1 MYNIHIMHVPH
12 TTTHIQHTYNTCMY
26 NINITHVQHM
36 YNMYNSAQCI
46 HIDLAQVHITR
57 ENTYNAH
64 MHVQNISTW
73 FHLIRN
79 W

>member
-1 MYNIHIMHVPH
+1 
-12 TTTHIQHTYNTCMY
+12 
-26 NINITHVQHM
+26 M

-73 FHLIRN
+73 FRLIRN